1 MATNVEIKARI
12 ENLHLLRERVEA
24 LSESPVELII
34 QEDIFFHAPSG
45 RLKLRI
51 LAPDQGQLIFYRREN
66 AAGPKRSEYF
76 ISLTAEPDTL
86 RNVLAK
92 ALGVR
97 GIVRKKRWLYWVGT
111 TRIHLDEVEELGA
124 FLELEVVLKDGQN
137 TEEGEAIAFDLMSAL
152 GVIERDLVQGAYIDL
167 LGKSP

>member
-12 ENLHLLRERVEA
+12 KNLLLLKERAEA
-24 LSESPVELII
+24 LSERPAELII
-34 QEDIFFHAPSG
+34 QEDIFFHVPSG

-51 LAPDQGQLIFYRREN
+51 LAPDQGQLILYYRED

-97 GIVRKKRWLYWVGT
+97 GIVRKKRWLYWVGN
-111 TRIHLDEVEELGA
+111 TRIHLDEVEGLGD
-124 FLELEVVLKDGQN
+124 FLELEVVLEDGQS

-167 LGKSP
+167 LEY